1 MKIYR
6 DLSRMGID
14 DTVYILKRALTFF
27 YMDELLEPKISVVL
41 EMIRVTYKVR
51 NINIALD
58 LDLVMLE
65 RLNITLEQFSLDMK
79 NRVISQY
86 RSEIDKMYC
95 VKGE

>member
-14 DTVYILKRALTFF
+14 DTIYILKRALTFV
-27 YMDELLEPKISVVL
+27 YMDEILEPKISVVL
-41 EMIRVTYKVR
+41 DMFRVTYKVH

-58 LDLVMLE
+58 LSLMMLD
-65 RLNITLEQFSLDMK
+65 RLNMTLEQFSLDMK
-79 NRVISQY
+79 NNVITQY